1 MINVFAR
8 QFRLLKPLVIALLSL
23 AMIPAE
29 AAPEVKVQGLFAN
42 RAVLLIDGEI
52 RLLKAGE
59 RSPEG
64 VLLVS
69 STSREAVV
77 EIGGVR
83 KTLGLSQQIAGSFT
97 EAESN
102 EVRVPRDSD
111 SHYRV
116 GGAINGK
123 PVTMMIDTGA
133 TAVVLNLND
142 ARRLGIDYRKGTK
155 SFSST
160 AGGIVNTYSV
170 VLDRVSVG
178 NILLYNVQAAVVV
191 GDFPQQ
197 ILLGNTFLSRVSM
210 VEEGGV
216 LVIRNKF

>member
-1 MINVFAR
+1 MAK
-8 QFRLLKPLVIALLSL
+8 LLMAALLL
-23 AMIPAE
+23 ALLPVAQ
-29 AAPEVKVQGLFAN
+29 ASPEVSVQGLFAN
-42 RAVLLIDGEI
+42 RAVLVINGEI

-69 STSREAVV
+69 STSKEAVV

-97 EAESN
+97 EAETN
-102 EVRVPRDSD
+102 EVRIPRDRD

-116 GGAINGK
+116 GGTINGK
-123 PVTMMIDTGA
+123 PVTMMVDTGA

-142 ARRLGIDYRKGTK
+142 AKRLGIDYRKGTK

-160 AGGIVNTYSV
+160 AGGIVNTYTV
-170 VLDRVSVG
+170 DLDRVSVG
-178 NILLYNVQAAVVV
+178 NILLYNVRAAVVV

-210 VEEGGV
+210 VEEAGV